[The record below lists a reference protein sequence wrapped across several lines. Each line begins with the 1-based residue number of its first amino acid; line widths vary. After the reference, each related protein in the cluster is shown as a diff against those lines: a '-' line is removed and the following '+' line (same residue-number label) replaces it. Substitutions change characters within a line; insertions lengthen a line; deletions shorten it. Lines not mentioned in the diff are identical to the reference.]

1 MSTES
6 DYTSGS
12 YSDRLQIQLDL
23 NMVSQ
28 LSDGREEYRISD
40 KVGNMYND
48 SGRKLRKYLCGGS
61 TW

>member
-48 SGRKLRKYLCGGS
+48 SGRKLRKYLSGGS
-61 TW
+61 T

>member
-48 SGRKLRKYLCGGS
+48 SGRKLRKYLCGRS
-61 TW
+61 T

>member
-12 YSDRLQIQLDL
+12 HSDRLQIQLDL

-61 TW
+61 T

>member
-61 TW
+61 T